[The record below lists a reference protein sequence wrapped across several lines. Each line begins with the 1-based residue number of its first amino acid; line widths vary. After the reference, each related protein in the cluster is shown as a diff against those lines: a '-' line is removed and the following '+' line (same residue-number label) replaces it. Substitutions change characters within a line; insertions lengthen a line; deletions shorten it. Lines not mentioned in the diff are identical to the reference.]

1 MKIKKKIKK
10 VNKITNIKKIR
21 IIDNIRF
28 WINLLTSVLFIYL
41 AYDLNR
47 PISMGIGWLLLIG
60 WMLGAYER
68 RLLMKRRKWRRKR
81 RYLRRIERDKERKD
95 LLKLKKQY
103 IKDSIENE
111 IQDLNKN
118 KRKPR

>member
-1 MKIKKKIKK
+1 MIKEKIKKI
-10 VNKITNIKKIR
+10 NKITNIKKIR

-60 WMLGAYER
+60 WALGAYER
-68 RLLMKRRKWRRKR
+68 RLLMKRRIDEKH
-81 RYLRRIERDKERKD
+81 YTH
-95 LLKLKKQY
+95 
-103 IKDSIENE
+103 IKFQLAYS
-111 IQDLNKN
+111 KN
-118 KRKPR
+118 PPTMLVEVLDRNIVDYKGVKSYAF

>member
-10 VNKITNIKKIR
+10 VNKITNSKKIR
-21 IIDNIRF
+21 IIDTTRF
-28 WINLLTSVLFIYL
+28 WINLITALLFMYL
-41 AYDLNR
+41 AYELNR

-81 RYLRRIERDKERKD
+81 RYYRRKEREKEKRD
-95 LLKLKKQY
+95 MYKLKKQY
-103 IKDSIENE
+103 IRDSIESE
-111 IQDLNKN
+111 MK
-118 KRKPR
+118 

>member
-1 MKIKKKIKK
+1 MIKKKISDQKL
-10 VNKITNIKKIR
+10 IR
-21 IIDNIRF
+21 WIDNIRF
-28 WINLLTSVLFIYL
+28 WINLITALLFMYL
-41 AYDLNR
+41 AYELNR

-60 WMLGAYER
+60 WLLGAYER
-68 RLLMKRRKWRRKR
+68 RLLMKRRRWRRKK

-103 IKDSIENE
+103 IKDSIEGE
-111 IQDLNKN
+111 IQNLNKN

>member
-1 MKIKKKIKK
+1 MKIKKKKK
-10 VNKITNIKKIR
+10 VKKITNSKKIR
-21 IIDNIRF
+21 IIDTTRF
-28 WINLLTSVLFIYL
+28 WINLITALLFMYL

-60 WMLGAYER
+60 WALGAYER
-68 RLLMKRRKWRRKR
+68 RLLMKRRRWRRKK
-81 RYLRRIERDKERKD
+81 RYLRRIERDKERTD

>member
-1 MKIKKKIKK
+1 MIKEKIKKI
-10 VNKITNIKKIR
+10 NKITNIKKIR

-60 WMLGAYER
+60 WVLGAYER
-68 RLLMKRRKWRRKR
+68 RLLIKRRKIRRLLRLERRKCR
-81 RYLRRIERDKERKD
+81 EKLQRDVVM
-95 LLKLKKQY
+95 LKKQNRG
-103 IKDSIENE
+103 K
-111 IQDLNKN
+111 
-118 KRKPR
+118 KR

>member
-1 MKIKKKIKK
+1 MKIKNKIKK

-60 WMLGAYER
+60 WVLGAYER
-68 RLLMKRRKWRRKR
+68 KLLRKR
-81 RYLRRIERDKERKD
+81 RRIRRLLRNERRRCREKLQRDVVM
-95 LLKLKKQY
+95 LKKQNRG
-103 IKDSIENE
+103 K
-111 IQDLNKN
+111 
-118 KRKPR
+118 KR

>member
-1 MKIKKKIKK
+1 MKIKEKIKK

-21 IIDNIRF
+21 IIDTVRF
-28 WINLLTSVLFIYL
+28 WINLITSLLFMYL

-60 WMLGAYER
+60 WLLGAYER

-81 RYLRRIERDKERKD
+81 RYLRRIEREKERND
-95 LLKLKKQY
+95 LKKLKKKY
-103 IKDSIENE
+103 ITDSIREE
-111 IQDLNKN
+111 I
-118 KRKPR
+118 

>member
-1 MKIKKKIKK
+1 M
-10 VNKITNIKKIR
+10 IKKISDQKLIR
-21 IIDNIRF
+21 CIDTIRF
-28 WINLLTSVLFIYL
+28 WINLITALLFMYL

-60 WMLGAYER
+60 WLLGAYER

-81 RYLRRIERDKERKD
+81 RYLRRIEREKERND

-103 IKDSIENE
+103 IKDSIEKE

>member
-81 RYLRRIERDKERKD
+81 RYLRRIERE
-95 LLKLKKQY
+95 
-103 IKDSIENE
+103 
-111 IQDLNKN
+111 
-118 KRKPR
+118 

>member
-1 MKIKKKIKK
+1 MKIKEKIKK
-10 VNKITNIKKIR
+10 INKITNIQKIR
-21 IIDNIRF
+21 VIDTVRF

-60 WMLGAYER
+60 WLLGAYER

-81 RYLRRIERDKERKD
+81 RYLRRIEREKERND

-103 IKDSIENE
+103 IKDSIEGE
-111 IQDLNKN
+111 IQNLNKN

>member
-1 MKIKKKIKK
+1 MIKKKK
-10 VNKITNIKKIR
+10 VNKITNLQKIR
-21 IIDNIRF
+21 IVDNIRF
-28 WINLLTSVLFIYL
+28 WINLLTSILFIYL

-68 RLLMKRRKWRRKR
+68 RLLMIRRKWRRQR
-81 RYLRRIERDKERKD
+81 RYIRRKEREKERRD
-95 LLKLKKQY
+95 MMKLKKQY
-103 IKDSIENE
+103 IRDSIEGE
-111 IQDLNKN
+111 IQNLNKY